1 MNPATVHQPGWR
13 KRRGNALLTFVFMLP
28 VVFLFVGLAI
38 DFGTAYLAQA
48 SLAKSV
54 DAGCLAGMRN
64 YYQGIAPAQTIAL
77 AEFSANYGQPLWGAG
92 PVTPTV
98 TFSTDA
104 NNNRFLTVNAA
115 ATINTFFIR
124 LIPQRQTLQ
133 VNATAQSTRA
143 NVVMSLA
150 LDRSGSM
157 SSNGGGA
164 ALPRA
169 ISTFINYF
177 DDDYDTVGM
186 VSFASAVANNVAI
199 NHPFKTA
206 IINAA
211 NSFVFSGATYSLGG
225 LTNAYAQIASVAT
238 PPNESVVKVCVF
250 FTDGLANTSQDTF
263 RVPALTLLN
272 FGGYDSGT
280 TVGFFDPT
288 TGTKLNLGASTPT
301 QFYSYHYRVLQPLV
315 RANVTDDAQYR
326 CLQIANAM
334 RANGIIVYC
343 IGLGNDIDQTFLQQI
358 ANDPA
363 VAGYVPTAYD
373 GVALFA
379 PTSAQLSQ
387 MFELIAAKVL
397 LRLSQ

>member
-1 MNPATVHQPGWR
+1 MNQFQGQHT
-13 KRRGNALLTFVFMLP
+13 RRWTSRASALLTFVLMLP

-38 DFGTAYLAQA
+38 DFGTAYMAQA

-64 YYQGIAPAQTIAL
+64 YYQGIAPAQAIAL

-92 PVTPTV
+92 PVTPAV

-104 NNNRFLTVNAA
+104 NNNRLLNVNAS
-115 ATINTFFIR
+115 ATINTYFVR
-124 LIPQRQTLQ
+124 LIPQWQTLQ
-133 VNATAQSTRA
+133 VNANAQVTRA
-143 NVVMSLA
+143 NVVMALA

-157 SSNGGGA
+157 SGNGGGA
-164 ALPRA
+164 ALPGA
-169 ISTFINYF
+169 ITTFINYF
-177 DDDYDTVGM
+177 DDDYDTVGV

-199 NHPFKTA
+199 NRPFKAA
-206 IINAA
+206 IINAV
-211 NSFVFSGATYSLGG
+211 NQFKYSGATFSLGG
-225 LTNAYAQIASVAT
+225 LTNAYAQIASVIT
-238 PPNESVVKVCVF
+238 PPNQDVVKVCVF
-250 FTDGLANTSQDTF
+250 FTDGLANTSQETF
-263 RVPALTLLN
+263 NIPALTLLN

-280 TVGFFDPT
+280 AVGFFDPA
-288 TGTKLNLGASTPT
+288 TGTTLKLGSAAPT
-301 QFYSYHYRVLQPLV
+301 QFYSYHYSSLQSLV

-363 VAGYVPTAYD
+363 GPGYVPTSYD
-373 GVALFA
+373 GVAMFA

-387 MFELIAAKVL
+387 MFELIASKVI